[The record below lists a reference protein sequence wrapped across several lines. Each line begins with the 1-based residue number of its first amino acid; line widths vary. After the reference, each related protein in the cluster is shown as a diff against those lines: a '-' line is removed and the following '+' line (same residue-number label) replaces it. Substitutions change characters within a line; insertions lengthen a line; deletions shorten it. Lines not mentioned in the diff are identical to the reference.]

1 MSVAQSL
8 AGKVGLVVGVAKTHS
23 IATGCARAFRAAG
36 AELAMTYLNDRAL
49 PFVESV
55 PREVEAA
62 VLAPLDVERD
72 GQLEA
77 VIDRISA
84 AWGRLDF
91 LLHAI
96 AFCPS
101 EDPHGRVADCSR
113 AGFAQAM
120 DISVQSLIRM
130 TRLAEPLMR
139 GGGSILTVSY
149 YGAEKVVEHYN
160 VMGPVKAALE
170 ATVRSLAAELG
181 PEGIRVNALS
191 PGPIATRAASG
202 LDRFEDLLAT
212 TKARSPERRL
222 VTIEEVGA
230 VAALLAGDAARG
242 VTGNVTFIDGG
253 LNVVA

>member
-1 MSVAQSL
+1 MSLAQPL
-8 AGKVGLVVGVAKTHS
+8 AGKVGLVVGVANTHS

-36 AELAMTYLNDRAL
+36 AELALTYLDDRAL
-49 PFVESV
+49 PFVEPVS
-55 PREVEAA
+55 REVEAA

-77 VIDRISA
+77 VMDRISA

-96 AFCPS
+96 AYCPS
-101 EDPHGRVADCSR
+101 EDLHGRVVDCSQ
-113 AGFAQAM
+113 AGFARAM
-120 DISVQSLIRM
+120 DISVHSLIRM

-181 PEGIRVNALS
+181 PKGIRVNALS

-212 TKARSPERRL
+212 ARARAPERRL

-230 VAALLAGDAARG
+230 VAALLAGDAAQG

>member
-1 MSVAQSL
+1 VSLVQPL
-8 AGKVGLVVGVAKTHS
+8 AGKVGLVVGVANTHS

-36 AELAMTYLNDRAL
+36 AELALTYLDDRAL
-49 PFVESV
+49 PFVEPVS
-55 PREVEAA
+55 REVEAA

-77 VIDRISA
+77 VMDRISA

-96 AFCPS
+96 AYCPS
-101 EDPHGRVADCSR
+101 EDLHGRVVDCSR
-113 AGFAQAM
+113 AGFARAM
-120 DISVQSLIRM
+120 DISVHSLIRM

-181 PEGIRVNALS
+181 PKGIRVNALS

-212 TKARSPERRL
+212 ARARAPERRL

-230 VAALLAGDAARG
+230 VAALLAGDAAQG

>member
-1 MSVAQSL
+1 MSLVQPL
-8 AGKVGLVVGVAKTHS
+8 AGKVGLVVGVANTHS

-36 AELAMTYLNDRAL
+36 AELALTYLDDRAL
-49 PFVESV
+49 PFVEPVS
-55 PREVEAA
+55 REVEAA

-77 VIDRISA
+77 VMDRISA

-96 AFCPS
+96 AYCPS
-101 EDPHGRVADCSR
+101 EDLHGRVVDCSR
-113 AGFAQAM
+113 AGFARAM
-120 DISVQSLIRM
+120 DISVHSLIRM

-181 PEGIRVNALS
+181 PKGIRVNALS

-212 TKARSPERRL
+212 ARARAPERRL

-230 VAALLAGDAARG
+230 VAALLAGDAAQG

>member
-1 MSVAQSL
+1 MSLAQPL
-8 AGKVGLVVGVAKTHS
+8 AGKVGLVVGVANTHS

-36 AELAMTYLNDRAL
+36 AELALTYLDDRAL
-49 PFVESV
+49 PFVEPVS
-55 PREVEAA
+55 REVEAA

-77 VIDRISA
+77 VMDRISA

-96 AFCPS
+96 AYCPS
-101 EDPHGRVADCSR
+101 EDLHGRVVDCSR
-113 AGFAQAM
+113 AGFARAM
-120 DISVQSLIRM
+120 DISVHSLIRM

-181 PEGIRVNALS
+181 PKGIRVNALS

-212 TKARSPERRL
+212 ARARAPERRL

-230 VAALLAGDAARG
+230 VAALLAGDAAQG